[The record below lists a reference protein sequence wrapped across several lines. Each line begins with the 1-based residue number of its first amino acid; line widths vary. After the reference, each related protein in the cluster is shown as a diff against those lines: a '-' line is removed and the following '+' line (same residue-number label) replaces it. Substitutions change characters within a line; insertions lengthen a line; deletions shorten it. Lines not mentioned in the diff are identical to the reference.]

1 MVKNQGGRDVSHIRD
16 VHSENAPWLDQGARV
31 ISHFRNARS
40 AMARSAVARPF
51 RQLLFRLF
59 TRSLFASSPVASSL
73 IALAILIVAPNTLRA
88 QSDAAL
94 AQIQKMVARPPVM
107 CGEFDQQKTLV
118 GLKRPVR
125 STGRFC
131 ALTEKGVLW
140 NTLTPF
146 ASTLRLSREEI
157 VQSQG
162 DRVTSRLSAR
172 EEPTVGVISELLF
185 SVLAGDFDRLRA
197 GFKLEATA
205 LPTTWHAKLVPKESG
220 MKRVISAI
228 ELNGSDFVRQITMI
242 EASGDRTVISF
253 ANIATGPTALQ
264 PDEAKTLGL
273 PAGRGSSER

>member
-1 MVKNQGGRDVSHIRD
+1 MVKNPEVRVALGDRKG
-16 VHSENAPWLDQGARV
+16 RV
-31 ISHFRNARS
+31 ISRPTSARTPV
-40 AMARSAVARPF
+40 ARFGARALLASAV
-51 RQLLFRLF
+51 LLVAAA
-59 TRSLFASSPVASSL
+59 TAS
-73 IALAILIVAPNTLRA
+73 A
-88 QSDAAL
+88 QGDAAL
-94 AQIQKMVARPPVM
+94 AQIQKMVARPPIM

-118 GLKRPVR
+118 GLKRPVK

-185 SVLAGDFDRLRA
+185 SVLAGDFERLRS
-197 GFKLEATA
+197 GFKIDATA
-205 LPTTWHAKLVPKESG
+205 QSTTWHARLVPKENG
-220 MKRVISAI
+220 MKKVISAI
-228 ELNGSDFVRQITMI
+228 ELNGSDFVRQITMF

-253 ANIATGPTALQ
+253 ANILTGPTALQ
-264 PDEAKTLGL
+264 PDEAKTLGI
-273 PAGRGSSER
+273 PAGRGGSER